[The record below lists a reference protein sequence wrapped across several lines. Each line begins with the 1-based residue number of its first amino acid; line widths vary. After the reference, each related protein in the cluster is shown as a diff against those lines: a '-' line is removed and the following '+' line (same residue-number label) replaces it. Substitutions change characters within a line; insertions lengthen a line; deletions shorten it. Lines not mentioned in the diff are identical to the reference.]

1 MKTTAALK
9 LSSDLMQNFKALRPA
24 AVEKDMQAV
33 CRDDGKAF
41 LSISDDGRLF
51 VTAEREQSA
60 AGWERTDISA
70 GIRGDCGTDAKV
82 VSFSVNADRDTAVPV
97 LAAALSAN
105 GKQSIYLSSSGSMTQ
120 PLWIPVTLPEEIQAL
135 AFHDISVSSYQG
147 KVIITAYYQKPNGRI
162 ERYSLSSANPEHT
175 QWIHAPLPTDFSSI
189 TDTKLGRASYSR
201 VDGTYTLG
209 MSGNGCQLLFTPA
222 YNYYDPELAPASSRL
237 LLPCKADAVSTLPSP
252 AAPNAT
258 DVFVCGEGS
267 LYWFS
272 SENQDDLA
280 KPVEIAK
287 SPHFYDVK
295 QLFSFVSKGRV
306 YIWLR
311 NESKNLCYLFADCK
325 NIGNPGSWSVVSIL
339 KQDMDYVYPFREN
352 ETNAMYGYTK
362 NGEGILGYESKE
374 TGLWSYV
381 TVFVSQNLEQSVLI
395 NSYVTLIKTPQPEQE
410 VSITVEGNR
419 MVDINGG
426 IYSLKGSPVRVKSTA
441 AGDIRITELS
451 ESVYAAK
458 FRAWLDEE
466 DAQEWYD
473 PGKETADKLF
483 ALGDSGKLSNAVI
496 TSQTGE
502 TEYLV
507 PKDTPKESI
516 QAAAQ
521 ALQTLDTVRQDF
533 DAPNERRRNTGNPS
547 GIRLRFQEGK
557 LLQLAVHPKE
567 NSPMEV
573 LRDNRSLYRSEDV
586 LGYLRSLCET
596 SPATNGFFDIVIQ
609 FFEDA
614 WHFIVQT
621 AEKVVSFVLDCV
633 EAVVS
638 CAVEIFRT
646 IKVTVEKVIAFLKYV
661 FDMDDILLAK
671 EVIKKILNVSQT
683 DMKQELAKLKG
694 IVKEA
699 FASIDQYILEWGG
712 IDDIGK
718 IGNMTLQQVQ
728 DNSPE
733 GQHLH
738 DVHANYLT
746 NTLAENSSS
755 VNGMLACPREKRNV
769 LSGEIDAVIDRLAE
783 LYEGEKQMAETLI
796 HRLQHEFFDEE
807 RIDTMDIL
815 TILRKLGAILA
826 SAVVEGAEEVVG
838 LLFDLV
844 IYVLDL
850 FYELL
855 NQDIYIPCVSEL
867 LALCGI
873 GPFSILDLLCFLP
886 AFMGTV
892 IYKIAVQKPL
902 VSSALHD
909 QILQIHSLS
918 DLRTL
923 TLTANGEP
931 PAFHTELFTAFKALS
946 ATATFIECILAA
958 IDFSTKR
965 TSTLLGVSVAGM
977 AAIDGGLYVANSFF
991 VYEPLKGKLPSI
1003 PKYILTGVKY
1013 LPFLGKA
1020 VSLYYTIFA
1029 KNKEKADHWDKIF
1042 GTLYAIT
1049 SAISIGGNIYYIVA
1063 ASKLKEADANEKTAY
1078 ILDTIS
1084 LIPDNLRNVADG
1096 ILRYVTPEKLVPF
1109 IAVLAVRSLCGI
1121 GYGVLQ
1127 IVGGNFACKDR
1138 NPLPNQPALNEYRL

>member
-1 MKTTAALK
+1 M
-9 LSSDLMQNFKALRPA
+9 
-24 AVEKDMQAV
+24 
-33 CRDDGKAF
+33 
-41 LSISDDGRLF
+41 
-51 VTAEREQSA
+51 
-60 AGWERTDISA
+60 
-70 GIRGDCGTDAKV
+70 
-82 VSFSVNADRDTAVPV
+82 
-97 LAAALSAN
+97 
-105 GKQSIYLSSSGSMTQ
+105 
-120 PLWIPVTLPEEIQAL
+120 
-135 AFHDISVSSYQG
+135 
-147 KVIITAYYQKPNGRI
+147 
-162 ERYSLSSANPEHT
+162 
-175 QWIHAPLPTDFSSI
+175 
-189 TDTKLGRASYSR
+189 
-201 VDGTYTLG
+201 
-209 MSGNGCQLLFTPA
+209 
-222 YNYYDPELAPASSRL
+222 
-237 LLPCKADAVSTLPSP
+237 
-252 AAPNAT
+252 
-258 DVFVCGEGS
+258 
-267 LYWFS
+267 
-272 SENQDDLA
+272 
-280 KPVEIAK
+280 
-287 SPHFYDVK
+287 
-295 QLFSFVSKGRV
+295 
-306 YIWLR
+306 
-311 NESKNLCYLFADCK
+311 
-325 NIGNPGSWSVVSIL
+325 
-339 KQDMDYVYPFREN
+339 
-352 ETNAMYGYTK
+352 
-362 NGEGILGYESKE
+362 
-374 TGLWSYV
+374 
-381 TVFVSQNLEQSVLI
+381 
-395 NSYVTLIKTPQPEQE
+395 
-410 VSITVEGNR
+410 
-419 MVDINGG
+419 
-426 IYSLKGSPVRVKSTA
+426 
-441 AGDIRITELS
+441 
-451 ESVYAAK
+451 
-458 FRAWLDEE
+458 
-466 DAQEWYD
+466 
-473 PGKETADKLF
+473 
-483 ALGDSGKLSNAVI
+483 
-496 TSQTGE
+496 
-502 TEYLV
+502 
-507 PKDTPKESI
+507 
-516 QAAAQ
+516 
-521 ALQTLDTVRQDF
+521 
-533 DAPNERRRNTGNPS
+533 
-547 GIRLRFQEGK
+547 
-557 LLQLAVHPKE
+557 
-567 NSPMEV
+567 
-573 LRDNRSLYRSEDV
+573 
-586 LGYLRSLCET
+586 
-596 SPATNGFFDIVIQ
+596 
-609 FFEDA
+609 
-614 WHFIVQT
+614 
-621 AEKVVSFVLDCV
+621 
-633 EAVVS
+633 
-638 CAVEIFRT
+638 
-646 IKVTVEKVIAFLKYV
+646 
-661 FDMDDILLAK
+661 
-671 EVIKKILNVSQT
+671 
-683 DMKQELAKLKG
+683 
-694 IVKEA
+694 
-699 FASIDQYILEWGG
+699 
-712 IDDIGK
+712 
-718 IGNMTLQQVQ
+718 
-728 DNSPE
+728 
-733 GQHLH
+733 
-738 DVHANYLT
+738 
-746 NTLAENSSS
+746 
-755 VNGMLACPREKRNV
+755 

-783 LYEGEKQMAETLI
+783 LYEGEKQVAETLI

-826 SAVVEGAEEVVG
+826 SAVVEGAEEVVA

-1049 SAISIGGNIYYIVA
+1049 STISIGGNIYYIVA